1 MKATTMIFWIL
12 IVQMIWTC
20 SKKYIYGKSNISCG
34 RTLSMWSSV
43 TTFLFWSEAC
53 LAALTELSTTK
64 TFVSSVISST
74 ASSEIF
80 VLVLMK

>member
-1 MKATTMIFWIL
+1 MESLTSETNKINIIFVGRFEIAF
-12 IVQMIWTC
+12 T
-20 SKKYIYGKSNISCG
+20 SCG

-80 VLVLMK
+80 VLVLVK